1 MSVWALNKSP
11 QMGAISRQ
19 SAAVSFSH
27 QAGNYGRYSQCSH
40 LAIDNLICMSAAVR
54 LR

>member
-1 MSVWALNKSP
+1 MSAWALNKSP
-11 QMGAISRQ
+11 QMGAIANQ

-40 LAIDNLICMSAAVR
+40 PAAILII
-54 LR
+54 